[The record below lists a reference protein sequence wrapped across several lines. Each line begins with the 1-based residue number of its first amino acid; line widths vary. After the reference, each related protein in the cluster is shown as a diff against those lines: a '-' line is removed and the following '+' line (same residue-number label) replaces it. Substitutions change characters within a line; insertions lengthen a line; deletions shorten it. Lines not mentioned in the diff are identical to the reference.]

1 MLTEAAIKGK
11 VDNLIGLKE
20 NVIIGKLIPV
30 GTGMKR
36 YRNIRL
42 NTDEVETIAFDEGM
56 EHSMEESYS
65 EEETI
70 AFDEDGAYEEGMTEE
85 AEAFDRTQDL
95 DEDMQPD
102 ALEDPDEMDDAEM
115 LEADPDDAED
125 FAVMGSAE

>member
-1 MLTEAAIKGK
+1 
-11 VDNLIGLKE
+11 
-20 NVIIGKLIPV
+20 
-30 GTGMKR
+30 
-36 YRNIRL
+36 
-42 NTDEVETIAFDEGM
+42 
-56 EHSMEESYS
+56 
-65 EEETI
+65 
-70 AFDEDGAYEEGMTEE
+70 MTEE